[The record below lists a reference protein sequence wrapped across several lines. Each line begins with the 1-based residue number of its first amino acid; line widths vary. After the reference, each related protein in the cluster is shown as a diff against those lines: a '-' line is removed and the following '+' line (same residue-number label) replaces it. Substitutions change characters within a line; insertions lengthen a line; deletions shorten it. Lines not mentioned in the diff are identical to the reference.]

1 MVTAQ
6 DVHTVTFDKG
16 MRGYHTE
23 QVDQFLDQ
31 VASQIEQDAQTIAD
45 LNKENAALK
54 EKLYLLAQKIEE
66 YRADEDNLKS
76 ALLNAQRMGENVVR
90 EAKQKADAIEREAKI
105 RADNTVSGAAARCR
119 EEEIEYDRIRAEV
132 SQFKANV
139 LDLYR
144 QHIESL
150 STLPEYGTEHAADD
164 AKEKDAAEVQ
174 PEETAAAAPAAQE
187 EAPAASAE
195 TAPETL
201 PLAEEPAAEKPA
213 APVEPSLADFWEKDE
228 SELAKNTPQ
237 PEEKPSVLDTFHGIR
252 FSD

>member
-16 MRGYHTE
+16 MRGYNTE

-31 VASQIEQDAQTIAD
+31 TAAQLEQDAKKLAE
-45 LNKENAALK
+45 LEKENAALK

-66 YRADEDNLKS
+66 YRSDEDNLKA

-105 RADNTVSGAAARCR
+105 RAEGIVSSAADRCR
-119 EEEIEYDRIRAEV
+119 EEQLEYERIRAEV

-139 LDLYR
+139 LSLYR

-150 STLPEYGTEHAADD
+150 STLPEQEPQQ
-164 AKEKDAAEVQ
+164 EPQQPQ
-174 PEETAAAAPAAQE
+174 PESTPEPAAAPVPAQPAETEQPEQPEQQSTAA
-187 EAPAASAE
+187 EAPADE
-195 TAPETL
+195 T
-201 PLAEEPAAEKPA
+201 
-213 APVEPSLADFWEKDE
+213 DGFWEKDE
-228 SELAKNTPQ
+228 QELTRNAPQ
-237 PEEKPSVLDTFHGIR
+237 PAQNDAVQNAFRGIR

>member
-31 VASQIEQDAQTIAD
+31 VASQIEQDGQTIAE

-105 RADNTVSGAAARCR
+105 RADNIVSGAASRCR
-119 EEEIEYDRIRAEV
+119 EEEIEYERIRAEV

-139 LDLYR
+139 LGLYR

-150 STLPEYGTEHAADD
+150 STLPEDD
-164 AKEKDAAEVQ
+164 AGQDADVPAESAPAEVLPEEQ
-174 PEETAAAAPAAQE
+174 PEMTPVPAVQETEPKAERPAAAP
-187 EAPAASAE
+187 E
-195 TAPETL
+195 T
-201 PLAEEPAAEKPA
+201 EPAANESFDTPA
-213 APVEPSLADFWEKDE
+213 APSLNDFWEKDE
-228 SELAKNTPQ
+228 AELAKNAPQ
-237 PEEKPSVLDTFHGIR
+237 PEEKPSVLDAFHGIR

>member
-16 MRGYHTE
+16 MRGYSTE

-31 VASQIEQDAQTIAD
+31 TAAQLEQDAKKMAE
-45 LNKENAALK
+45 LEKENAALK

-66 YRADEDNLKS
+66 YRSDEDNLKA

-105 RADNTVSGAAARCR
+105 RAEGIVSSAADRCR
-119 EEEIEYDRIRAEV
+119 EEQLEYERIRAEV

-139 LDLYR
+139 LSLYR

-150 STLPEYGTEHAADD
+150 STLPEQETEQQ
-164 AKEKDAAEVQ
+164 AEPEQPQPQ
-174 PEETAAAAPAAQE
+174 PERTPEPAAAPAPAQSAE
-187 EAPAASAE
+187 PEQPEQEISADEAPADE
-195 TAPETL
+195 AP
-201 PLAEEPAAEKPA
+201 
-213 APVEPSLADFWEKDE
+213 ADEIDGFWEKDVQ
-228 SELAKNTPQ
+228 ELTRNAPQ
-237 PEEKPSVLDTFHGIR
+237 PAQNDAVQSAFRGIR